1 MTLGKLFREAAE
13 RIAAGDTDLK
23 GMVAEYTGRVLANES
38 MTRSAVHQLVEK
50 RLKDA
55 MASYLKPSGS
65 TARVPAGQMS
75 WLAMDPT
82 LAVSRMRSYIKTVIG
97 MKARADKH
105 ALILG
110 YVDGSGLEPSEF
122 ATFGDLCL
130 AAGVPEE
137 MVVSLAA

>member
-1 MTLGKLFREAAE
+1 VTLGKLFREASE
-13 RIAAGDTDLK
+13 RIAGGETDIH
-23 GMVAEYTGRVLANES
+23 GMVSEYTGRVLSDES

-50 RLKDA
+50 RLKDLLS
-55 MASYLKPSGS
+55 SYLKPSGK

-82 LAVSRMRSYIKTVIG
+82 LAVSRMRSYIKSAIS

-105 ALILG
+105 AIILG

-122 ATFGDLCL
+122 ATFGELCL
-130 AAGVPEE
+130 AASVPEE
-137 MVVSLAA
+137 MVASLAA